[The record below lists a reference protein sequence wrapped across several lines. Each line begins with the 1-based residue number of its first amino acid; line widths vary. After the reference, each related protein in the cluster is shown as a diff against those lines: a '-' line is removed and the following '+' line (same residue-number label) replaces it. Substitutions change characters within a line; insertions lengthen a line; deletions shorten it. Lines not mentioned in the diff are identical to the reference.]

1 MDTKRIIAGIA
12 VGATLLST
20 PIVPVGEMELVSQS
34 IHICNEGVSYY
45 PIIPGEKPVEIDR
58 GYSDPLF
65 CDKEFSVAEFSDSSG
80 NKVFT
85 KSDVSRYSST
95 TKKGGEIYNATKQEL
110 ASVLEL
116 AIAPSIAEAAIA
128 YVNSARNLTPST
140 GTSYNV
146 SYTAGSGTN
155 RGLVFTF
162 MHSPPNITAVSYNG
176 VSATL
181 VQNKTD
187 GFGNGLI
194 TYRLENPDSGTHNIT
209 MTLSATAYVEL
220 VSVEYSGVDQTN
232 MEDMSMQTE
241 VTGTPSSPL
250 TLTGTVLTNDSWLI
264 STVRNAV
271 TPIMTAGAGVG
282 AVRQSGVTTQMS
294 VGDSNAT
301 VSAGS
306 QSQTW
311 TTGAGTKSLGIM
323 MAIKPASTVV
333 NTTNNGCRGELH
345 GTWYCQK

>member
-1 MDTKRIIAGIA
+1 MKKIIA
-12 VGATLLST
+12 LLFFSF
-20 PIVPVGEMELVSQS
+20 
-34 IHICNEGVSYY
+34 
-45 PIIPGEKPVEIDR
+45 IIPLQS
-58 GYSDPLF
+58 Y
-65 CDKEFSVAEFSDSSG
+65 
-80 NKVFT
+80 
-85 KSDVSRYSST
+85 
-95 TKKGGEIYNATKQEL
+95 
-110 ASVLEL
+110 
-116 AIAPSIAEAAIA
+116 AAIA
-128 YVNSARNLTPST
+128 YVNSARNLNAST

-146 SYTAGSGTN
+146 SYTVGSGSD
-155 RGLVFTF
+155 RALVFTF
-162 MHSPPNITAVSYNG
+162 LESILITNVAYDGTN
-176 VSATL
+176 ATL
-181 VQNKTD
+181 VARKAD
-187 GFGNGLI
+187 GFGNELGMW
-194 TYRLENPDSGTHNIT
+194 RLENPTSGTHNIT
-209 MTLSATAYVEL
+209 ITLSATSYVEM
-220 VSVEYSGVDQTN
+220 VVVEYSGVDQTN

-264 STVRNAV
+264 STVRNAA